1 MTPRGDFDLKLP
13 LGTKDRFLEGI
24 ARIPEDKRVFW
35 RWHRVAAGESLQEIA
50 RKYKTTA
57 AAISEVNTLPGPEL
71 QAGAKLVIPVTTAR
85 DGGASR
91 VVRLRYRVR
100 RGDTVERVANRFGV
114 LPADVRKW
122 NRISGDQL
130 APGRILV
137 IQAAQSQPAGAP
149 TGRKPA
155 AKKQAASKSVKTKK
169 LPAPSASGKKA
180 PVAQPSAAKTTN
192 SVTRTSTG
200 GKQ

>member
-1 MTPRGDFDLKLP
+1 M
-13 LGTKDRFLEGI
+13 
-24 ARIPEDKRVFW
+24 
-35 RWHRVAAGESLQEIA
+35 
-50 RKYKTTA
+50 
-57 AAISEVNTLPGPEL
+57 
-71 QAGAKLVIPVTTAR
+71 IPVTTAR

-137 IQAAQSQPAGAP
+137 IQAAQSQPAGTP
-149 TGRKPA
+149 TIGKQAARKPA
-155 AKKQAASKSVKTKK
+155 AKKQSASKSVKTKK
-169 LPAPSASGKKA
+169 LPASSPSGKTA
-180 PVAQPSAAKTTN
+180 PAGQTSAAKTTN

>member
-1 MTPRGDFDLKLP
+1 
-13 LGTKDRFLEGI
+13 
-24 ARIPEDKRVFW
+24 
-35 RWHRVAAGESLQEIA
+35 
-50 RKYKTTA
+50 
-57 AAISEVNTLPGPEL
+57 
-71 QAGAKLVIPVTTAR
+71 VTTAR

-130 APGRILV
+130 TPGRILV
-137 IQAAQSQPAGAP
+137 IQAAQSQAAGAP
-149 TGRKPA
+149 TAGTRAARKPA
-155 AKKQAASKSVKTKK
+155 AKKQAASKSLKTKK

-180 PVAQPSAAKTTN
+180 PAAQTSAAKTTS
-192 SVTRTSTG
+192 SVARTSTG